1 MASKLQTL
9 TIKNLESNGYFVL
22 NLIRTNHNGIPDLV
36 AFKEGEKPIFIECKE
51 KTDTLKPI
59 QEYMGRLVKKYG
71 AEYVL
76 VKEN

>member
-51 KTDTLKPI
+51 KNDTLKPI
-59 QEYMGRLVKKYG
+59 QEYMGRLVQKYG

-76 VKEN
+76 VKEK